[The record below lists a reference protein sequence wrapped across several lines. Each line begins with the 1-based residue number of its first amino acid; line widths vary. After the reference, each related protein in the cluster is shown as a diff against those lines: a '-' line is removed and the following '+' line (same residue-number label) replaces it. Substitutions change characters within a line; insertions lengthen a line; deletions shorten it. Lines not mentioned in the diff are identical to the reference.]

1 MDCWYHSTVPPYVH
15 DVAVDDL
22 IGSLHTGKL
31 RPQLSECVAASALQ
45 DTAVQIYTEKRAY
58 ATGTDVMFLA
68 VTEEADPLEFHWQ
81 FGDSVTFT
89 TRSRTFIKRFFLPQR
104 YNVTVRVS
112 NALHSISSEI
122 YHVEIQAAVK
132 PNRLLFMPSV
142 LLDTSV
148 RFTCR
153 IDAGTNVSYVWDF
166 GDGTQRVGHSTEQH
180 FFNRTGEF
188 TVEVTVFNLVSSAS
202 LKGHLFVVSEPCQ
215 PPSVK
220 NMGPSKIQVWR
231 YQPVSIGVTFESQ
244 IQCNISSGLLYTWF
258 LYKSTG
264 QQLHIPLIQ
273 TNRQSLE
280 LPEYL
285 LHYGTYEA
293 VSKVEVVG
301 SIVYSNYSVQ
311 IEVMSSLPVS
321 VISGGT
327 NVFIN
332 RNNNNVITLDGQ
344 KSYDPDYPGYAMS
357 YRWKCR
363 PVNSAESSC
372 FRENLPDSSAV
383 LAFPARAL
391 QPDSDMFK
399 FTLTVHSA
407 NRSSSSHIF
416 INVRSKPTSF
426 VHISCKECRGNSI
439 NWNEPFSVTAMCE
452 NCPETVTYSWKL
464 YSVNASSKTVPEGP
478 FCSSVDISLPSKMEE
493 DNLLFQKSEVTT
505 QTSAVRHSDKIS
517 SHYPSNSTG
526 SVLLAQIWNR
536 MSSSSDDSP
545 DTSNIYH
552 TTISKASEVTSTS
565 PLPFLLPNSRHL
577 AGEKKSHRSKSR
589 SERSVEH
596 QEEPLA
602 PFDLL
607 SGLDSASESSGASSE
622 DDYLY
627 AVDTEDENTNKNN
640 VTFKHSSIHGDLDY
654 EYFYSGMEEA
664 DVGEPVG
671 RPTGLDSLDDA
682 ILHSDEREG
691 DNLVDPSSVGR
702 LVVSEKTLLDLNR
715 ELIQPAL
722 FQSYTFTG
730 ASSPSI
736 TFKPTSLK
744 PKSLYML
751 EVSAR
756 FDQVPQGKAQ
766 LFFNTHSIPEGMAC
780 HVQPSTGLEMHTHFS
795 IFCTSGRQD
804 LLYVYSFS
812 VGNSTKKLLYEGRD
826 FQHYFNLPAGDPY
839 NNYEVNIYIEI
850 RNRFGTAT
858 KPCPVTV
865 TVQPSFR
872 RTSSSNPDQELF
884 VYGLGNLTTLMLM
897 RNSRDIVNYIYLLT
911 VLLNRLSLDPESSIK
926 LQTDTRAALVSALCQ
941 LNVYSKDLLLD
952 ILHTLTD
959 LLNASNQV
967 TFDSAILVTKYIHR
981 ISSLRETSLPASH
994 ILDVNVVKAVVFVL
1008 SNVLDTPIP
1017 SSRAGIQLTQHV
1029 LRGITDSVL
1038 MFLHSSKDPQV
1049 SVNTTTMNLFAWQ
1062 HYGSPPTV
1070 KTIHTTTFYIPD
1082 LLDMHIK
1089 QRRNTAEQSFIT
1101 QLISYKQNP
1110 YHWTRTS
1117 VQLNGDVSEVKL
1129 FNCTS
1134 RREIKKRY
1142 LSTPV
1147 VVEFQK
1153 PEEMNK
1159 SKDMRFTLARSAVN
1173 IHLFSI
1179 TPELLQKTLQLRVEF
1194 SRPTRRTFPIMLLFR
1209 MHKKPTLTLYN
1220 IQKVYRWKETM
1231 VQIFLPPSSLK
1242 DAGTAY
1248 LMLLNADY
1256 NKSPINKYTANAV
1269 NYTLSIE
1276 SIQCLA
1282 WDGLREWRPDSC
1294 SVLKGFSTIRINC
1307 SCSQLTSFTVTHQTI
1322 YSNYSVTNITEHA
1335 STRSS
1340 LTLCI
1345 LIAVSVAVYAVLLV
1359 FCKHADVRTEK
1370 SSGSFLLPDNDPS
1383 DQFLYAVTI
1392 HTGLRSRASMTA
1404 KVYIILYGENGAS
1417 QTRELSSSDH
1427 KLFTSNSTNT
1437 FILSTPCSLGQVQ
1450 RVHLWHDAS
1459 GSSPSWFLSHVLVK
1473 DLLQGCSWIFQA
1485 QCWLAV
1491 DEGDGRVE
1499 RRLQALERNLTF
1511 REMLY
1516 LKLTECLEDFHPW
1529 LSVYSRPSYST
1540 HTHTQRFSV
1549 CFLLLQA
1556 YMCANTVLIYLQG
1569 EQYSSELGLIGVS
1582 PVSVVTGLCALTL
1595 LPVGSLV
1602 SYLFRISKP
1611 NKSRNKPGD
1620 QYKVRLPHV
1629 YTVEDHHDA
1638 LLLRGRVSEPNLSRT
1653 QNGEKS
1659 EQRIQDWKYNRDST
1673 WVTCNKLA
1681 SDSKLQRTTDSSSCI
1696 EIIEETIPESNE
1708 KLHDQSFKL
1717 SLPSLQSSLPT
1728 DSSKSHQSCG
1738 SRTNT
1743 LQVWCY
1749 YTTWALWLCLCLT
1762 FMIITAIMGL
1772 KFNST
1777 MSLLWIQ
1784 SVFFS
1789 MLFCAFAVHPAMILI
1804 IAICTTL
1811 RCKEQ
1816 SYFYQSSTFN
1826 DPVTELLK
1834 QNKQSRVCFNKHFTS
1849 CSHHQPE
1856 EITMRA
1862 RSRNHAPVVQRQ
1874 IGKDPG
1880 DPDHPQPIRNSGDLR
1895 PHAPAATACTPQRT
1909 KNGGPRQS
1917 AHRQRASDRRARGN
1931 EQPTPPAGQHPQHE
1945 PSMRPPR
1952 PQAPET
1958 GRPPAGTP
1966 PCQRGPNHPQDTTAK
1981 GAGQGPRQDVQPC
1994 TQGPPGHPYPGGGA
2008 ESASSG
2014 ERWGGVTPAHHHVLE
2029 SRKRE
2034 RYLRL
2039 THPPTS
2045 TQLKYVRCQIKKRT
2059 LIQKTIRELMLYMI
2073 TLSTAGFVA
2082 YGKFPNDMFHLNQ
2095 AVATSCSRYLHRPH
2109 NFFHKPEAWWNWAEN
2124 AILDGLYQQNTSY
2137 DGKENNAK
2145 TLRGNFFHIGDPV
2158 IKKMEYTS
2166 SLSQFF
2172 QICRFSGLSNR
2183 PHLCGKL
2190 GCYKGAGIHVHL
2202 GKNRSEVSSTLQE
2215 LRATGWMDRNTEA
2228 MIVQFTLYSPAYNLF
2243 TTVTMLEEQPPIGG
2257 FQPAVFIH
2265 STRLYNSATALD
2277 YWLIAAEL
2285 LFLLLTLLQLYIQ
2298 ICVLAQ
2304 KAWLYW
2310 TNLWNWLEVM
2320 SLVISF
2326 LSFICA
2332 AQHFTL
2338 RTDTI
2343 EHLQREDFKKFVDVS
2358 PVSSWEQ
2365 FSCSLHGLLVFLLLM
2380 KCCFMLRI
2388 IEVMTA
2394 AVSSMAL
2401 IFSNLL
2407 WLLIAGVIL
2416 IIAFSWLGNLL
2427 FHSNSS
2433 VFRTLPTSFYWIIS
2447 HCFGRERLRYLWGLD
2462 HKAQASLVLCVYGAL
2477 LCTVSVAFK
2486 AVVTGAVTSF
2496 VRKAAKSRRRKTHL
2510 SVSDLLTYTRDMI
2523 LVLIGKGRQNWMD
2536 NHNATNLYLEE
2547 FEDLVDE
2554 LLLRLN
2560 VISNSCTLEEQENH
2574 YQSYLSFAHDY
2585 SSEDAEEEKAMTP
2598 AELEPSC
2605 ACSISS
2611 YIHEDC
2617 SHRSPLVWKTLQP
2630 FGGSRGMAYDR
2641 AISTEQRIRRNSTV
2655 VPGKKPKDSQTLLCV
2670 SVQIECSDTL
2680 SSNRDQHF
2688 NLACKDNILHKA
2700 GSSKIEPAAVLN
2712 SPPDNIKSPSSQ
2724 TMACGQFCINET
2736 TQAHSEKQ
2744 TVNIPGQCF

>member
-1 MDCWYHSTVPPYVH
+1 MFCVFSSSVVFQCLSCYNQSSAHSLHLSPPDQLTGPVSCIRLCLQQRCFGSGSVPHGDVWSVGPYVH

-22 IGSLHTGKL
+22 IGSLHTGKP
-31 RPQLSECVAASALQ
+31 RPQISACVAASTLQ
-45 DTAVQIYTEKRAY
+45 DTAVQIYTEKQAY
-58 ATGTDVMFLA
+58 AAGTDVVFLA

-89 TRSRTFIKRFFLPQR
+89 TRSRTFIKRFVLPQR
-104 YNVTVRVS
+104 YNVTLRVS
-112 NALHSISSEI
+112 SALHTVSSEI
-122 YHVEIQAAVK
+122 YPVLIQTAVQ

-153 IDAGTNVSYVWDF
+153 IAAGTNVSYVWDF

-180 FFNRTGEF
+180 LFNRTGEF
-188 TVEVTVFNLVSSAS
+188 IVEVTVFNLVSSAS
-202 LKGHLFVVSEPCQ
+202 LKGHLFVVSQPCQ

-220 NMGPSKIQVWR
+220 NMGPSKMQVWR

-244 IQCNISSGLLYTWF
+244 IQCSISSGLLYTWF
-258 LYKSTG
+258 LYKPTG

-293 VSKVEVVG
+293 VAKVEVVG

-327 NVFIN
+327 NVFLN
-332 RNNNNVITLDGQ
+332 RNYNNVITLDGQ
-344 KSYDPDYPGYAMS
+344 KSYDPDYPGHAMS
-357 YRWKCR
+357 YRWRCR

-383 LAFPARAL
+383 LMFPAHAL
-391 QPDSDMFK
+391 QPDCDLFE

-416 INVRSKPTSF
+416 ITVRSKPTSF
-426 VHISCKECRGNSI
+426 VHISCKECRGNSV

-478 FCSSVDISLPSKMEE
+478 FCSSVDIRLPSKMEE
-493 DNLLFQKSEVTT
+493 NNVLFQKSEMTT
-505 QTSAVRHSDKIS
+505 QTSAVSHSDKIS

-526 SVLLAQIWNR
+526 SVLLDQLWNKMYR
-536 MSSSSDDSP
+536 SSDDSP
-545 DTSNIYH
+545 DISNIYH
-552 TTISKASEVTSTS
+552 STVDKASEVTSTS
-565 PLPFLLPNSRHL
+565 PLLLPNSRHL
-577 AGEKKSHRSKSR
+577 AGEKKSLRSKSR

-607 SGLDSASESSGASSE
+607 SGLDSASAAEPSGASSE
-622 DDYLY
+622 DDYPY
-627 AVDTEDENTNKNN
+627 AVDPEDENTNKIN

-702 LVVSEKTLLDLNR
+702 VVVSEKTLLDLNR

-730 ASSPSI
+730 TSSPSI

-751 EVSAR
+751 EVSAS
-756 FDQVPQGKAQ
+756 FEQAPQGKAQ
-766 LFFNTHSIPEGMAC
+766 LFFNTHSIPEGTAC
-780 HVQPSTGLEMHTHFS
+780 HVQPTTGLEIHTHFS

-804 LLYVYSFS
+804 LLYAYSFS

-826 FQHYFNLPAGDPY
+826 FQHYFSLPAGDPY
-839 NNYEVNIYIEI
+839 NNYEVTIHIEI
-850 RNRFGTAT
+850 RNRFGSAT

-865 TVQPSFR
+865 TVQPSFQ
-872 RTSSSNPDQELF
+872 RTSSLNPDQELF
-884 VYGLGNLTTLMLM
+884 VYGLGNLTSLMLM
-897 RNSRDIVNYIYLLT
+897 RNSRDIVNYVYLLT

-926 LQTDTRAALVSALCQ
+926 LQTDTRAALISALCQ
-941 LNVYSKDLLLD
+941 LTVYSKDLLLD

-967 TFDSAILVTKYIHR
+967 TFDSAILVTKYIHH
-981 ISSLRETSLPASH
+981 ISSPRETNLPASH

-1017 SSRAGIQLTQHV
+1017 SSRPGIQLTQHV
-1029 LRGITDSVL
+1029 LHDITDSVL
-1038 MFLHSSKDPQV
+1038 MFMHSSKDPQV
-1049 SVNTTTMNLFAWQ
+1049 SVNTTTMNLIAWQ
-1062 HYGSPPTV
+1062 HSGSPPTV

-1134 RREIKKRY
+1134 RREIKTRY

-1153 PEEMNK
+1153 PEEINK
-1159 SKDMRFTLARSAVN
+1159 SKDIGFTLARSEVN
-1173 IHLFSI
+1173 THLFSI

-1194 SRPTRRTFPIMLLFR
+1194 SRPTRRAFPVMLLFR
-1209 MHKKPTLTLYN
+1209 TYKKPTLTLYN
-1220 IQKVYRWKETM
+1220 VQKVYRWKETM

-1256 NKSPINKYTANAV
+1256 NKSPVSKYTANAV
-1269 NYTLSIE
+1269 DYTLSIE

-1307 SCSQLTSFTVTHQTI
+1307 SCSQLTSFAVTRQTI
-1322 YSNYSVTNITEHA
+1322 YSNYSVTNITEHT

-1340 LTLCI
+1340 LTLCV
-1345 LIAVSVAVYAVLLV
+1345 LIAASAAVYAVLLV
-1359 FCKHADVRTEK
+1359 FCKHADVHTEK

-1417 QTRELSSSDH
+1417 QTKELSSSDH
-1427 KLFTSNSTNT
+1427 KLFTSNSTST
-1437 FILSTPCSLGQVQ
+1437 FILSTPCSLGQVR

-1459 GSSPSWFLSHVLVK
+1459 GSSPSWFLSRVLVK

-1499 RRLQALERNLTF
+1499 RRLQALKQKLTF

-1540 HTHTQRFSV
+1540 HTHAQRFSV

-1569 EQYSSELGLIGVS
+1569 EQHSSELGLIGVS

-1638 LLLRGRVSEPNLSRT
+1638 LLLRGRVSEPNLSWTR
-1653 QNGEKS
+1653 NGEKS
-1659 EQRIQDWKYNRDST
+1659 EQGIQDRKYDHDST

-1708 KLHDQSFKL
+1708 KLHDQSFKRN
-1717 SLPSLQSSLPT
+1717 LPNLQSSSPT
-1728 DSSKSHQSCG
+1728 DSSKNHQSCG

-1749 YTTWALWLCLCLT
+1749 YTTWALWLCLCLA
-1762 FMIITAIMGL
+1762 FMIITAILGL

-1777 MSLLWIQ
+1777 MNLLWIQ

-1789 MLFCAFAVHPAMILI
+1789 LLFCAFAVHPAVILI
-1804 IAICTTL
+1804 IAICATL

-1826 DPVTELLK
+1826 EPLTELLK

-1856 EITMRA
+1856 EI
-1862 RSRNHAPVVQRQ
+1862 
-1874 IGKDPG
+1874 
-1880 DPDHPQPIRNSGDLR
+1880 
-1895 PHAPAATACTPQRT
+1895 
-1909 KNGGPRQS
+1909 
-1917 AHRQRASDRRARGN
+1917 
-1931 EQPTPPAGQHPQHE
+1931 
-1945 PSMRPPR
+1945 SMYY
-1952 PQAPET
+1952 E
-1958 GRPPAGTP
+1958 
-1966 PCQRGPNHPQDTTAK
+1966 K
-1981 GAGQGPRQDVQPC
+1981 
-1994 TQGPPGHPYPGGGA
+1994 
-2008 ESASSG
+2008 
-2014 ERWGGVTPAHHHVLE
+2014 VLA

-2039 THPPTS
+2039 ARPPTS

-2095 AVATSCSRYLHRPH
+2095 AVTNSFSRYLHRPL
-2109 NFFHKPEAWWNWAEN
+2109 NSFLKPEAWWDWAEN
-2124 AILDGLYQQNTSY
+2124 ARWTLDGLYRHNTSY

-2145 TLRGNFFHIGDPV
+2145 TFGGNFFRIGDPV
-2158 IKKMEYTS
+2158 ITKMEYTN
-2166 SLSQFF
+2166 SLFQFF

-2190 GCYKGAGIHVHL
+2190 GCYEGAGIHVHL
-2202 GKNRSEVSSTLQE
+2202 GKNRSEVSSTLQK

-2228 MIVQFTLYSPAYNLF
+2228 MIVQITLYSPAYNLF
-2243 TTVTMLEEQPPIGG
+2243 TTVTMLEEQLPVGG
-2257 FQPAVFIH
+2257 FQPAVFVH
-2265 STRLYNSATALD
+2265 STQLYNSATALG

-2298 ICVLAQ
+2298 ICVMAQ

-2320 SLVISF
+2320 SLLISF
-2326 LSFICA
+2326 LSFVCA
-2332 AQHFTL
+2332 VQHFTL

-2343 EHLQREDFKKFVDVS
+2343 EQLQREDFKTFVDVS

-2365 FSCSLHGLLVFLLLM
+2365 FSCSVHGLLVLLLLM

-2388 IEVMTA
+2388 NEVMTA

-2407 WLLIAGVIL
+2407 WLLISGVIL
-2416 IIAFSWLGNLL
+2416 IIAFSCLGNLL

-2433 VFRTLPTSFYWIIS
+2433 VFRTLPTSLYWIIS
-2447 HCFGRERLRYLWGLD
+2447 HCFGRGRLRYHWGLD

-2496 VRKAAKSRRRKTHL
+2496 VRKAAKSQRRKTHL
-2510 SVSDLLTYTRDMI
+2510 SVSDLLIYTRDMI

-2536 NHNATNLYLEE
+2536 NQNANNLYLEE

-2560 VISNSCTLEEQENH
+2560 VISHSDTLEEQENQKN
-2574 YQSYLSFAHDY
+2574 QSCLSFAHDY
-2585 SSEDAEEEKAMTP
+2585 SSEDAEEEKMMTP
-2598 AELEPSC
+2598 LELEPSC

-2611 YIHEDC
+2611 YMHEDC
-2617 SHRSPLVWKTLQP
+2617 SQRSQLVWKTLQP
-2630 FGGSRGMAYDR
+2630 FGGSRGMTYDR
-2641 AISTEQRIRRNSTV
+2641 PISTDQKIRRNSTV

-2670 SVQIECSDTL
+2670 SVQIVCSDTL

-2688 NLACKDNILHKA
+2688 NLACDGNTLHKA
-2700 GSSKIEPAAVLN
+2700 GSSKVEPATVLN
-2712 SPPDNIKSPSSQ
+2712 SPPDRITSPASQ
-2724 TMACGQFCINET
+2724 TKTRGQLCIYET

>member
-1 MDCWYHSTVPPYVH
+1 MCEVFEGPAVVSMELLWSVQHLLCVFTVYLLRLQPSEGNSESVFQCLSCYNQSSAHSLHMSPPHQLTGPASCIRLCLQQRCFGSGSVPHGDVWSVGPYVH

-22 IGSLHTGKL
+22 IGSLHTGKPH
-31 RPQLSECVAASALQ
+31 PQLSACVAASTLQ
-45 DTAVQIYTEKRAY
+45 NTAVQIYTEKRAY
-58 ATGTDVMFLA
+58 AAGTDVMFLA

-112 NALHSISSEI
+112 NALQSVSSEI
-122 YHVEIQAAVK
+122 YSVVIQTAVQ

-166 GDGTQRVGHSTEQH
+166 GDGTQRVGHSTEH
-180 FFNRTGEF
+180 HLFNRTGEF
-188 TVEVTVFNLVSSAS
+188 IVEVTVFNLVSCAS

-258 LYKSTG
+258 LYKPNG

-280 LPEYL
+280 LPAYL
-285 LHYGTYEA
+285 LHCGAYKA
-293 VSKVEVVG
+293 VAKVEVVG

-327 NVFIN
+327 NLLIN
-332 RNNNNVITLDGQ
+332 RNNSNIITLDGQ

-363 PVNSAESSC
+363 PVNSAKSSC

-383 LAFPARAL
+383 LMFPARAL
-391 QPDSDMFK
+391 QPDCDLFK

-416 INVRSKPTSF
+416 ITVRSKPTSF

-464 YSVNASSKTVPEGP
+464 YSVNASSKTAPGGP

-493 DNLLFQKSEVTT
+493 DNLLFKKSEVTT
-505 QTSAVRHSDKIS
+505 QTSAVSHSDKIS

-526 SVLLAQIWNR
+526 SVLLAQIWNK

-545 DTSNIYH
+545 DMSNIYH

-565 PLPFLLPNSRHL
+565 PLPFLFPNSRHL
-577 AGEKKSHRSKSR
+577 AGEKKSYRSKSR

-607 SGLDSASESSGASSE
+607 SGLDSASAVESSGASSE
-622 DDYLY
+622 DDYFY

-640 VTFKHSSIHGDLDY
+640 ATFKHSSIHGDLDY

-671 RPTGLDSLDDA
+671 RPTGPDSLDDGVF
-682 ILHSDEREG
+682 HSDEHEG

-730 ASSPSI
+730 TSSPSI

-751 EVSAR
+751 EVSAS
-756 FDQVPQGKAQ
+756 FDQALQGKAQ
-766 LFFNTHSIPEGMAC
+766 LFFSTHSIPEGMAC
-780 HVQPSTGLEMHTHFS
+780 HVQPSTGLEIHTHFS

-804 LLYVYSFS
+804 LLYAYSFS

-839 NNYEVNIYIEI
+839 NNYE
-850 RNRFGTAT
+850 
-858 KPCPVTV
+858 
-865 TVQPSFR
+865 
-872 RTSSSNPDQELF
+872 
-884 VYGLGNLTTLMLM
+884 GNLTSLTLM
-897 RNSRDIVNYIYLLT
+897 RNSRDIINYVYLLT
-911 VLLNRLSLDPESSIK
+911 VRLNRLSLDPESSIK
-926 LQTDTRAALVSALCQ
+926 LQTETRAALISAVCQ
-941 LNVYSKDLLLD
+941 LTVYSKDLLLD

-981 ISSLRETSLPASH
+981 ISSLRETNLPASH

-1008 SNVLDTPIP
+1008 SNVLDAPIP

-1029 LRGITDSVL
+1029 LHGITDSVL
-1038 MFLHSSKDPQV
+1038 MFMHSSKYPQV
-1049 SVNTTTMNLFAWQ
+1049 SVNTTTMNLLAWQ
-1062 HYGSPPTV
+1062 HYGSHPTV

-1082 LLDMHIK
+1082 LLDMQIK

-1153 PEEMNK
+1153 PEEINK
-1159 SKDMRFTLARSAVN
+1159 SKDMRFTLARSEVN

-1194 SRPTRRTFPIMLLFR
+1194 NRPTRRAFPIMLLFR

-1220 IQKVYRWKETM
+1220 IQKVYRWKESM

-1248 LMLLNADY
+1248 VMLLNADY

-1307 SCSQLTSFTVTHQTI
+1307 S
-1322 YSNYSVTNITEHA
+1322 
-1335 STRSS
+1335 
-1340 LTLCI
+1340 
-1345 LIAVSVAVYAVLLV
+1345 
-1359 FCKHADVRTEK
+1359 
-1370 SSGSFLLPDNDPS
+1370 
-1383 DQFLYAVTI
+1383 
-1392 HTGLRSRASMTA
+1392 
-1404 KVYIILYGENGAS
+1404 
-1417 QTRELSSSDH
+1417 
-1427 KLFTSNSTNT
+1427 
-1437 FILSTPCSLGQVQ
+1437 TPCSLGQV
-1450 RVHLWHDAS
+1450 RGVHLWHDAS
-1459 GSSPSWFLSHVLVK
+1459 GSSPSWFLSRVLVK

-1499 RRLQALERNLTF
+1499 RRLQALEQKLTF
-1511 REMLY
+1511 RE
-1516 LKLTECLEDFHPW
+1516 
-1529 LSVYSRPSYST
+1529 
-1540 HTHTQRFSV
+1540 
-1549 CFLLLQA
+1549 
-1556 YMCANTVLIYLQG
+1556 
-1569 EQYSSELGLIGVS
+1569 YSSELGLIGVS
-1582 PVSVVTGLCALTL
+1582 PVSVVTGLCALAL

-1602 SYLFRISKP
+1602 SYLFRISK
-1611 NKSRNKPGD
+1611 
-1620 QYKVRLPHV
+1620 
-1629 YTVEDHHDA
+1629 
-1638 LLLRGRVSEPNLSRT
+1638 
-1653 QNGEKS
+1653 
-1659 EQRIQDWKYNRDST
+1659 
-1673 WVTCNKLA
+1673 
-1681 SDSKLQRTTDSSSCI
+1681 
-1696 EIIEETIPESNE
+1696 
-1708 KLHDQSFKL
+1708 
-1717 SLPSLQSSLPT
+1717 
-1728 DSSKSHQSCG
+1728 
-1738 SRTNT
+1738 
-1743 LQVWCY
+1743 
-1749 YTTWALWLCLCLT
+1749 
-1762 FMIITAIMGL
+1762 
-1772 KFNST
+1772 
-1777 MSLLWIQ
+1777 
-1784 SVFFS
+1784 
-1789 MLFCAFAVHPAMILI
+1789 ILI
-1804 IAICTTL
+1804 IAICATL

-1816 SYFYQSSTFN
+1816 SYFYQISTF
-1826 DPVTELLK
+1826 DEPVTELLK

-1856 EITMRA
+1856 EI
-1862 RSRNHAPVVQRQ
+1862 
-1874 IGKDPG
+1874 
-1880 DPDHPQPIRNSGDLR
+1880 
-1895 PHAPAATACTPQRT
+1895 
-1909 KNGGPRQS
+1909 
-1917 AHRQRASDRRARGN
+1917 
-1931 EQPTPPAGQHPQHE
+1931 
-1945 PSMRPPR
+1945 SMYY
-1952 PQAPET
+1952 E
-1958 GRPPAGTP
+1958 
-1966 PCQRGPNHPQDTTAK
+1966 K
-1981 GAGQGPRQDVQPC
+1981 
-1994 TQGPPGHPYPGGGA
+1994 
-2008 ESASSG
+2008 
-2014 ERWGGVTPAHHHVLE
+2014 VLA

-2039 THPPTS
+2039 TRPPTS

-2059 LIQKTIRELMLYMI
+2059 LIRKTIRDLMLYMI

-2095 AVATSCSRYLHRPH
+2095 AVTTSFSRHWHRPL
-2109 NFFHKPEAWWNWAEN
+2109 NSFQKPEAWWDWAEN

-2137 DGKENNAK
+2137 DVKENNAK
-2145 TLRGNFFHIGDPV
+2145 TLRGNFFRIGDPV
-2158 IKKMEYTS
+2158 IKKMESTN
-2166 SLSQFF
+2166 SLSRIF
-2172 QICRFSGLSNR
+2172 RFSGLSNR

-2190 GCYKGAGIHVHL
+2190 GCYEGAGIHLRL
-2202 GKNRSEVSSTLQE
+2202 GKNRSEVSSTLQK
-2215 LRATGWMDRNTEA
+2215 LRTTGWMDRNTEA
-2228 MIVQFTLYSPAYNLF
+2228 MIVQFTLYSPAHNLF
-2243 TTVTMLEEQPPIGG
+2243 TTVTMLEEQPPIEG

-2298 ICVLAQ
+2298 ICVMAQ

-2310 TNLWNWLEVM
+2310 TNLWNWLEVL
-2320 SLVISF
+2320 SLLISF

-2332 AQHFTL
+2332 VQHFTL

-2365 FSCSLHGLLVFLLLM
+2365 FSCLLHGLLVFLLLM

-2388 IEVMTA
+2388 NEVMTA

-2407 WLLIAGVIL
+2407 WLL
-2416 IIAFSWLGNLL
+2416 
-2427 FHSNSS
+2427 
-2433 VFRTLPTSFYWIIS
+2433 
-2447 HCFGRERLRYLWGLD
+2447 
-2462 HKAQASLVLCVYGAL
+2462 
-2477 LCTVSVAFK
+2477 
-2486 AVVTGAVTSF
+2486 VTGAVTSF

-2523 LVLIGKGRQNWMD
+2523 LVLIGKSRQNWMD
-2536 NHNATNLYLEE
+2536 NHNANNLYLEE

-2554 LLLRLN
+2554 LLLQLN
-2560 VISNSCTLEEQENH
+2560 VISHSDTLEEQENH
-2574 YQSYLSFAHDY
+2574 KNQSCLSFAHDY
-2585 SSEDAEEEKAMTP
+2585 SSEDAEEEKMMTP
-2598 AELEPSC
+2598 IELEPSC
-2605 ACSISS
+2605 ACSIAS

-2630 FGGSRGMAYDR
+2630 FGGSRGMTYDR
-2641 AISTEQRIRRNSTV
+2641 PISTDQKIRRNSTV
-2655 VPGKKPKDSQTLLCV
+2655 VPGKKRKDSQTLLCV
-2670 SVQIECSDTL
+2670 MSTQ
-2680 SSNRDQHF
+2680 
-2688 NLACKDNILHKA
+2688 
-2700 GSSKIEPAAVLN
+2700 PPPVL
-2712 SPPDNIKSPSSQ
+2712 
-2724 TMACGQFCINET
+2724 FE
-2736 TQAHSEKQ
+2736 
-2744 TVNIPGQCF
+2744 